1 MKMTGLYIQKIIPSA
16 AFIIAFMLVLSS
28 CESEPSGTE
37 SYVYYT
43 IDEINRFIDDA
54 HDAYPSITAIE
65 QVGTSVDG
73 KPISAL
79 VISSYSGT
87 STGPASL
94 EMEPR
99 VRISAGIHG
108 NEKITTEVLLRFI
121 DYLLTEYGNSNA
133 EIMDLI
139 NSRYIVI
146 IPVINP
152 DGYINSR
159 RYNSNGVD
167 LNRNFSR
174 EWSDAYSI
182 YGDYAFSEP
191 ESYAVSQYSISK
203 RFTSGITLHSG
214 EVIVNMPFD
223 YGKES
228 KGIFPAENTMVEYM
242 GLVYAEAGTPA
253 FYTNPDIL
261 TSTYVYH
268 GTINGGDWYV
278 ITGSMQDW
286 SYLDAGCLDY
296 TVEIAE
302 SKYPVYPE
310 DIEETYSYNRD
321 SLVAFI
327 KKSGYGVYGRVTDGA
342 DPANGIAGVKITIP
356 GGDLVVYTDADG
368 YYHRL
373 LMPGTYDL
381 TCDMPG
387 YTPQTA
393 TITVPDTNSG
403 IQLNVQLN

>member
-1 MKMTGLYIQKIIPSA
+1 MNRTVLNIKKLFSTA
-16 AFIIAFMLVLSS
+16 AFITVFMLVLSS
-28 CESEPSGTE
+28 CESEYSGTE

-43 IDEINRFIDDA
+43 IDEVNLFIDDA
-54 HDAYPSITAIE
+54 HDSYPSITAIE
-65 QVGTSVDG
+65 QMGTSFDG
-73 KPISAL
+73 KPINAL
-79 VISSYSGT
+79 VISGN
-87 STGPASL
+87 PASL
-94 EMEPR
+94 EPEPR

-108 NEKITTEVLLRFI
+108 NEKITTEVLVRFI
-121 DYLLTEYGNSNA
+121 DYLLTEYGNSNP
-133 EIMDLI
+133 EIINLI

-152 DGYINSR
+152 DGYANWT
-159 RYNSNGVD
+159 RYNSRGVD

-182 YGDYAFSEP
+182 YGTTAFSEP
-191 ESYAVSQYSISK
+191 ESLAVSEYSLAK
-203 RFTSGITLHSG
+203 KFTTGITLHSG
-214 EVIVNMPFD
+214 AVIVNMPFD

-228 KGIFPAENTMVEYM
+228 LGIHPAENALVEYM
-242 GLVYAEAGTPA
+242 GLAYAEAGTPA

-302 SKYPVYPE
+302 SKYPMYPE
-310 DIEETYSYNRD
+310 DIEEPYSYNRD

-356 GGDLVVYTDADG
+356 GGDLVIYTDSEG

-381 TCDMPG
+381 TFELSG
-387 YTPQTA
+387 YSTGA
-393 TITVPDTNSG
+393 ETVEVTDADSG
-403 IQLNVQLN
+403 IERNVQLN